1 MGEFIIS
8 IIILVFGFALGAMT
22 YGNGQSPSIEKEKQ
36 LASTEL
42 KNERDLFKNGLKDE
56 REYSKKLEIENLQ
69 LKAEVILLSKN
80 QMF

>member
-8 IIILVFGFALGAMT
+8 IIILVFGFAIGAMT
-22 YGNGQSPSIEKEKQ
+22 YGHGQSPSIERERQ

-42 KNERDLFKNGLKDE
+42 RKEIDLYKNGLKNE

-69 LKAEVILLSKN
+69 
-80 QMF
+80 